1 MKMDKQQIES
11 ALREIIA
18 KRVLGVN
25 PATLDPTQE
34 LAMLGA
40 DSLAF
45 SWILADMEDAFGF
58 VMRGSD
64 IRKLKTL
71 ETAIEYVEQHVGQ

>member
-1 MKMDKQQIES
+1 MDKQQIE
-11 ALREIIA
+11 ATLKEIVA
-18 KRVLGVN
+18 KRIPGVR
-25 PATLDPTQE
+25 PDTLIPTQE